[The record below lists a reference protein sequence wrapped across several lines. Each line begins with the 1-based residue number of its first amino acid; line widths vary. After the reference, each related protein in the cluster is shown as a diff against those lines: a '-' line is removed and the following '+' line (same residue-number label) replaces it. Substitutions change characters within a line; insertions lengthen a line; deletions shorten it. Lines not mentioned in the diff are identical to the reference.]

1 MPMAIKRHIQDS
13 FDSELEDA
21 LVKGAKSVKDILNDD
36 DAPNKDV
43 IAAFNAVVSAS
54 GLRGQRQ
61 ADQKP
66 DQVGLQSLN
75 SQTLEALQTAFSGL
89 ARLAGLSI
97 DPTVL
102 KSAAENAMIADTVE
116 PGMIS
121 APDMSVTVDLPTPR
135 IVVTQEPEYING
147 LTTPRSIEIKRLK
160 AELER

>member
-1 MPMAIKRHIQDS
+1 MAIQRQVQDD
-13 FDSELEDA
+13 FDSVLEKG
-21 LVKGAKSVKDILNDD
+21 LVKGAKTVNAVFDDD
-36 DAPNKDV
+36 DAPTKDK

-61 ADQKP
+61 SESVASQG
-66 DQVGLQSLN
+66 GLQSLN

-89 ARLAGLSI
+89 ARLAGLNI
-97 DPTVL
+97 DSSVL
-102 KSAAENAMIADTVE
+102 KNAAENAMIADTIE
-116 PGMIS
+116 PGMLS

-135 IVVTQEPEYING
+135 IVVTQAPDYIDG